1 MSQDGRNVLC
11 VWEEEYTQILG
22 LPGGQT
28 EAEAAKI
35 SPKTILLPIQNRSP
49 PC

>member
-1 MSQDGRNVLC
+1 MSRDGRKVLC

-22 LPGGQT
+22 LPGGQI

-35 SPKTILLPIQNRSP
+35 SPKTIFLPIQKRSP
-49 PC
+49 QF